1 MVAKAHRGMI
11 HVRRRTRT
19 KGPRRAVDPIRFK
32 KRNKTTTAVPQMEE
46 TQAAEII
53 DKIPERYVGGRAKKV
68 DPRRQRSKRYR
79 MRTMGTP
86 PMEQKD
92 PRPRLAAGQTYANRY
107 DPTKGDSYNKLIRH
121 ELVQT
126 APVSPVMQVAELQPR
141 RRRRTHGDPMPVR
154 RRKKGGILKKGHTDM
169 RKGGMFY

>member
-1 MVAKAHRGMI
+1 MVTKAHRGFI

-32 KRNKTTTAVPQMEE
+32 KRNK
-46 TQAAEII
+46 I
-53 DKIPERYVGGRAKKV
+53 DPYRQEV
-68 DPRRQRSKRYR
+68 RRRYR
-79 MRTMGTP
+79 MRTMGTS

-92 PRPRLAAGQTYANRY
+92 PRPRLPTGQTYANKY
-107 DPTKGDSYNKLIRH
+107 DPTKGDSYNKLIKQ